1 MQNYNSKLKI
11 KEKVLSFELWFFAF
25 SFNFLVVYRDCRAPN
40 AILDTQYAIRITI
53 H

>member
-11 KEKVLSFELWFFAF
+11 KEKVLSFELWFLAF
-25 SFNFLVVYRDCRAPN
+25 SFNFLVVYRDFRAPN
-40 AILDTQYAIRITI
+40 AIRITI